1 MPAPT
6 HTRATADGV
15 LLLFAAA
22 FVALAW
28 THGLRLDDDSYAHF
42 ATSVRTLAGRDWRA
56 LITDTWNKPLTT
68 LVYGTSG
75 LAGGLGLARTS
86 SVLLTALA
94 AILLRRVL
102 ERWLGWASRE
112 HLWFVPAFFLLQIG
126 LLPQVFLTMTEQLA
140 AALLAGAL
148 YAWAH
153 DRPRSAFLIAGFMP
167 LARIESL
174 FVVAALFLA
183 MSGELLLAGGRRA
196 AGRVAPM
203 NVLGAIPFA
212 SWWCCGFS
220 LTGDAAWMSASYAY
234 LREPPW
240 LNLWSTNAVTGLC
253 GALGAVQVL
262 LMVVGLQAWRS
273 APRAGLQLPTLALPA
288 AAHLLFA
295 SLVVVY
301 PRGSGYG
308 GSAIMALNARS
319 YATVSP
325 LFCLLAGWG
334 WQRLFGEGAPAVGDR
349 RPAPI
354 GAAAALTALLCLGY
368 TAFQGSFPFFSPAV
382 RCGQLAL
389 GLGALAGAAAIAL
402 SARRFGTRR
411 AAGACAL
418 LAMASAPVMVPF
430 FWYPMRWQ
438 DRRAGTQRAFIGELR
453 RAPERP
459 PLVVQSMNGRLDFF
473 AGGIPIPMPWTY
485 PALVGRSAEAAPV
498 GSWIVLD
505 TDERGTPVG
514 YPGEVVRGL
523 LDSAAYSR
531 EGAFVDARPVA
542 AWQRLVDRLTPRNRG
557 GGWIILRKLA
567 ARAP

>member
-1 MPAPT
+1 VPAPV
-6 HTRATADGV
+6 HARATADRA

-22 FVALAW
+22 FLVLAW

-42 ATSVRTLAGRDWRA
+42 AASVRTLADGNWRA
-56 LITDTWNKPLTT
+56 LITDTWNRPLATM
-68 LVYGTSG
+68 VYGSAG
-75 LAGGLGLARTS
+75 LAGGLGPARAF
-86 SVLLTALA
+86 SVLLTVLA
-94 AILLRRVL
+94 GILLRRVL
-102 ERWLGWASRE
+102 ERWLGWTERE
-112 HLWFVPAFFLLQIG
+112 HPWFVPAFFLLQIG

-153 DRPRSAFLIAGFMP
+153 DRPRSAFLVAGFMP

-174 FVVAALFLA
+174 FVVAALFLVVSA
-183 MSGELLLAGGRRA
+183 ELLLAGGRRA
-196 AGRVAPM
+196 AGRVVVLNA
-203 NVLGAIPFA
+203 LGAIPFA
-212 SWWCCGFS
+212 SWWVCGFV

-234 LREPPW
+234 LREP
-240 LNLWSTNAVTGLC
+240 LWSKLLSTNAVTGLC
-253 GALGAVQVL
+253 GALCSVQL
-262 LMVVGLQAWRS
+262 LVIVVGLQAWRS
-273 APRAGLQLPTLALPA
+273 APRTGLRLRVLALPA

-334 WQRLFGEGAPAVGDR
+334 WQRLFGDGASGVGERHPAQVWT
-349 RPAPI
+349 
-354 GAAAALTALLCLGY
+354 AAAATALLCLGF
-368 TAFQGSFPFFSPAV
+368 TAFQGSFPFFSPAA
-382 RCGQLAL
+382 RYGQLVL

-402 SARRFGTRR
+402 SAPRFGTRR
-411 AAGACAL
+411 AAGMYSL

-430 FWYPMRWQ
+430 FWYPLRWQ
-438 DRRAGTQRAFIGELR
+438 DRRAEVQSAFIEEVR
-453 RAPERP
+453 RAPEQP
-459 PLVVQSMNGRLDFF
+459 PLVVQSLSGRLDFF
-473 AGGIPIPMPWTY
+473 SGGIPIPMPWTY
-485 PALVGRSAEAAPV
+485 PALVGRSAAAAPV

-505 TDERGTPVG
+505 TDDRGAPVG

-531 EGAFVDARPVA
+531 VGTFVDARPVA
-542 AWQRLVDRLTPRNRG
+542 AWQRFVDRLTPRNRG
-557 GGWIILRKLA
+557 GGWIILRKVA